1 METIKH
7 AGGRPPLPPGNR
19 AATTLAIRLREDQ
32 KAAYDATAKAK
43 GVKTAAWIKAT
54 LDSAVKS

>member
-1 METIKH
+1 MNKH
-7 AGGRPPLPPGNR
+7 PGGRPPLPPGNR
-19 AATTLAIRLREDQ
+19 AATTLTIGLREDQ